1 MVPWVSNHFF
11 RPFRSDRERVRYA
24 DKRRN
29 ARRWESPAEPRSTLF
44 LALLTL
50 TWPGPPVSRAQ
61 TPREVRFFA
70 TATATTDL
78 RNVKPLR
85 PHAPST
91 LESTPDDPA
100 ADALRLIAGCQERY
114 KTVQDYSCTF
124 TKRER
129 LDGRLS
135 PPHVMVMKV
144 RTRPMSVYLRFL
156 QPEPGREA
164 IWIAGRNSGKA
175 VVHDVGITKFLTG
188 TLYLDPN
195 GTMAMEGNRHP
206 ITQAG
211 IGNLINTVATR
222 WETELR
228 PGNKTQLVI
237 YPDTRLGDRSCT
249 LIASTHPQRSPGYL
263 FHAIKLYID
272 REYGL
277 PIRIESYDWPRRP
290 GLAPDL
296 PRGIHVC
303 PPAPERR
310 ADRADFDPAN
320 GQYSFGHF

>member
-1 MVPWVSNHFF
+1 MTNVVRRGGGKVRLSG
-11 RPFRSDRERVRYA
+11 RSA
-24 DKRRN
+24 
-29 ARRWESPAEPRSTLF
+29 LF
-44 LALLTL
+44 PALLIL
-50 TWPGPPVSRAQ
+50 IWPGPPASRAQ
-61 TPREVRFFA
+61 TPREVRFLA
-70 TATATTDL
+70 TASPSTDL
-78 RNVKPLR
+78 RGAKPLR
-85 PHAPST
+85 PPAPST

-100 ADALRLIAGCQERY
+100 AYALRLIAECQERF

-129 LDGRLS
+129 IDGRLS
-135 PPHVMVMKV
+135 PPQVMAMKV
-144 RTRPMSVYLRFL
+144 RSRPMSVYVKVL
-156 QPEPGREA
+156 QPDAGREA
-164 IWIAGRNSGKA
+164 IWIAGRNRGKA

-195 GTMAMEGNRHP
+195 GSMAMDGNRHP

-237 YPDTRLGDRSCT
+237 HPDVRLGDRSC
-249 LIASTHPQRSPGYL
+249 IRIESTHLQRSPEYM

-272 REYGL
+272 REHGL

-296 PRGIHVC
+296 LEEYTYAHLRLNVGLT
-303 PPAPERR
+303 ER
-310 ADRADFDPAN
+310 DFDPAN